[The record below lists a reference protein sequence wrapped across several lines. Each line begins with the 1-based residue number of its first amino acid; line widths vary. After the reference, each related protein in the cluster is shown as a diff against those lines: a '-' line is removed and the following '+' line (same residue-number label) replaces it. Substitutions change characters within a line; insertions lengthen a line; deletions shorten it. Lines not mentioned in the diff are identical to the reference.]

1 MEVPVIEPSLYF
13 GVFNDNN
20 AMEAFYQEHREE
32 LKEAYYGVLIN
43 GDTSTPDDYQ
53 YSTRTTNKDNE
64 VLAEYNKADDHREIQ
79 FIESVWGYV
88 GWQWETYSYN
98 SEQLTGGHFTNF
110 KPTTTISKVDDGW
123 RLQHLNNFATSIIRN
138 LQKVEEFDRSN
149 VKVAN
154 KSFYNSNAAYKLSLD
169 TFPDDFFNSGW
180 DSLESC
186 NQTFYNVSDS
196 DAHKRT
202 EVTLKG
208 TLVAPSLLT
217 LTNLQ
222 QKTGLIEQF
231 DIPNVERILS
241 SIISMQGVSSKRE
254 TIDSVDYYKPLSVF
268 LSPFNKATPLK
279 DEWLIQINDN
289 SYSDM
294 QNLRDSIY
302 YDLDSAFSTG
312 VTDTLEVDVCSSSFV
327 KINNLNVVCHTHEF
341 NLYGVSGNN
350 IIADTQTQ
358 QNINNIEFKGLKNS
372 YQTDSLTV
380 NRCDFREFNEITGG
394 TDFNFSNITGLS
406 FTIDKDNLDVE
417 EKKLDAFSNAL
428 FADDYQFVNIDRM
441 NVICLRWRTVTPQQ
455 YKFTISDTNTFVLYG
470 TNNCTGFA
478 PNSVLNMTY
487 PVQGSYNNANFING
501 SEINFPSADNIT
513 MNITTHGQGGKTL
526 IGSAPKLLSTPNI
539 YYTYDCAAWSSSE
552 EHNEYLLINGPATL
566 KEIHIKSYQLNGA
579 DSKMHHGIQVTF
591 SEECELEIIEIPT
604 RLHSLSIPYNTVLT
618 AEALMNA
625 VTPSIETELGDTTYV
640 KGGTGK
646 DPFVTI
652 NKIVYDKLSAEQI
665 QTISEHFEFTVI
677 EDQLPS

>member
-13 GVFNDNN
+13 GVFNDND

-32 LKEAYYGVLIN
+32 LKEAYYGVLTN
-43 GDTSTPDDYQ
+43 GDTSTPDNYQ

-88 GWQWETYSYN
+88 GWLWETYNYN

-123 RLQHLNNFATSIIRN
+123 RLQHLNNFASAIIPN

-154 KSFYNSNAAYKLSLD
+154 DSFYTTSVSRLVNID
-169 TFPDDFFNSGW
+169 IFPDNFFNSGW
-180 DSLESC
+180 DSLEAASY
-186 NQTFYNVSDS
+186 TFSNVGGTRSIN
-196 DAHKRT
+196 RT
-202 EVTLKG
+202 TITEKG
-208 TLVAPSLLT
+208 TLVAPVLL
-217 LTNLQ
+217 NLYRIQ
-222 QKTGLIEQF
+222 ENKGVIEQF
-231 DIPNVERILS
+231 DIPNVESIELSIL
-241 SIISMQGVSSKRE
+241 SMQGVSDKRE
-254 TIDSVDYYKPLSVF
+254 TIEGIDYYKPLSVF
-268 LSPFNKATPLK
+268 ISPFNKATALK
-279 DEWLIQINDN
+279 EQWLIAIDDG
-289 SYSDM
+289 SYSDLRD
-294 QNLRDSIY
+294 LRDSVY
-302 YDLDSAFSTG
+302 YDLDQAFSSEIM
-312 VTDTLEVDVCSSSFV
+312 DTLEVNICSSSLV
-327 KINNLNVVCHTHEF
+327 KIDNLNVVCHAHKF

-358 QNINNIEFKGLKNS
+358 QNINNIEFKGLKNT

-380 NRCDFREFNEITGG
+380 NRCDLREFNEITGG
-394 TDFNFSNITGLS
+394 MNFDFSDITGLS
-406 FTIDKDNLDVE
+406 FTLDKDNLDTE
-417 EKKLDAFSNAL
+417 EKKLDAFENAL

-441 NVICLRWRTVTPQQ
+441 NIVCLRWKTVTPQQ
-455 YKFTISDTNTFVLYG
+455 YKFTISDANTFVLYPN
-470 TNNCTGFA
+470 NNCTGFA
-478 PNSVLNMTY
+478 ANSILNMTC
-487 PVQGSYNNANFING
+487 PVQSNYNVANFING

-539 YYTYDCAAWSSSE
+539 YYTYDCTAWSSSE

-579 DSKMHHGIQVTF
+579 DSKMHHGIQVAF